1 MNADFFGLEL
11 NVWAESALRLLIIV
25 GLMTVV
31 VMGLIYGE
39 RKILARFQQ
48 RLGPTRTGPAGL
60 LQSVADALK
69 LIGKEDLR
77 PRSADPW
84 VFELAPYLVFIPI
97 FMGFIVVPF
106 VLDWE
111 IRALELGLLFFVAA
125 SSVNIVGWVM
135 AGWGSDNRY
144 AMIGGM
150 RAVAQAISYE
160 LPLILALLAAAMV
173 AVGSDG
179 TRGTFNLQQIVAFQ
193 DTVPLIVWQPLAF
206 AIFFIAAL
214 AELNRTPFDIPV
226 GESEVVGGPFVEYS
240 GIRWSMFFLAE
251 YAGLFIMALIGSAV
265 FLGGWAWPL
274 GERFNDEWYG
284 IWWQL
289 GLVGAKAGL
298 LIFIIFWV
306 RVSLPRMRVDQL
318 MGFSWKVL
326 LPLTFAQILVN
337 GLFLV
342 YEWRLELGSVTVT
355 TEAFLLPFGLAGLLA
370 LYLIIERSVSRPRPR
385 PAPAATSPSPAG
397 VEAGS

>member
-1 MNADFFGLEL
+1 MNGDFFGIEM

-25 GLMTVV
+25 SLMTVV
-31 VMGLIYGE
+31 VMGLIYAE
-39 RKILARFQQ
+39 RKIIGRFQQ

-77 PRSADPW
+77 PRNADPF

-111 IRALELGLLFFVAA
+111 IRALELGLLFFVAI

-144 AMIGGM
+144 AMLGAM
-150 RAVAQAISYE
+150 RAAAQAISYE
-160 LPLILALLAAAMV
+160 LPLVLSLLSAAMV
-173 AVGSDG
+173 VG
-179 TRGTFNLQQIVAFQ
+179 TLNLQTIVAFQ
-193 DTVPLIVWQPLAF
+193 DTVPLIVWQPMAF
-206 AIFFIAAL
+206 VIFFIAAL
-214 AELNRTPFDIPV
+214 AELNRSPFDIPV

-251 YAGLFIMALIGSAV
+251 YAGLFIMALIASAV

-274 GERFNDEWYG
+274 GERFNDNWYG

-289 GLVGAKAGL
+289 GLVATKAGL
-298 LIFIIFWV
+298 LIFVIFWI
-306 RVSLPRMRVDQL
+306 RATLPRLRIDQL

-326 LPLTFAQILVN
+326 LPLTFVQVLVN

-342 YEWRLELGSVTVT
+342 YEWTIDIGNVTIT
-355 TEAFLLPFGLAGLLA
+355 TEAFLLPVGLAGVAFLFFV
-370 LYLIIERSVSRPRPR
+370 IDHSVSRPRPR
-385 PAPAATSPSPAG
+385 PSTAAPAPTAPAG
-397 VEAGS
+397 AEAGS

>member
-1 MNADFFGLEL
+1 MNGDFFGIEM

-31 VMGLIYGE
+31 VMGLIYAE
-39 RKILARFQQ
+39 RKIIGRFQQ

-77 PRSADPW
+77 PRNADPF

-111 IRALELGLLFFVAA
+111 IRALELGLLFFVAI

-144 AMIGGM
+144 AMLGAM
-150 RAVAQAISYE
+150 RAAAQAISYE
-160 LPLILALLAAAMV
+160 LPLVLSLLAAAMV
-173 AVGSDG
+173 VG
-179 TRGTFNLQQIVAFQ
+179 TLNLQTIVAFQ
-193 DTVPLIVWQPLAF
+193 DTVPLIVWQPMAF
-206 AIFFIAAL
+206 VIFFIAAL
-214 AELNRTPFDIPV
+214 AELNRSPFDIPV

-251 YAGLFIMALIGSAV
+251 YAGLFIMALVASAV

-274 GERFNDEWYG
+274 GERFNDNWYG

-289 GLVGAKAGL
+289 GLVAGKAGL
-298 LIFIIFWV
+298 LIFVIFWI
-306 RVSLPRMRVDQL
+306 RATLPRLRIDQL

-326 LPLTFAQILVN
+326 LPLTFVQVLVN

-342 YEWRLELGSVTVT
+342 YEWTIDIGSVTIT
-355 TEAFLLPFGLAGLLA
+355 TEAFLLPIGLAGVAFLFFV
-370 LYLIIERSVSRPRPR
+370 IDRSVSRPRPR
-385 PAPAATSPSPAG
+385 PAAAAPAPAAPPAG
-397 VEAGS
+397 AEAGS